1 MRRQLRHAT
10 VTPTRPV
17 FEPIGLGKNKI
28 KQKIPKRYIYVYIY
42 IIFFFYKPKSLLVK
56 TKPPHGVFVKGE

>member
-17 FEPIGLGKNKI
+17 FEPIGLGKNKT

-42 IIFFFYKPKSLLVK
+42 IIFFYKPKSLLVK